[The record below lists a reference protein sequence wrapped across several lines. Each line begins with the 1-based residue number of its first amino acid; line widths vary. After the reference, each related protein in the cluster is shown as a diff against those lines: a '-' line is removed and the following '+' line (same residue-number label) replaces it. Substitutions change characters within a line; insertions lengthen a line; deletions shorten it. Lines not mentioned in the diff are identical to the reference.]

1 MISVHV
7 QTAPFD
13 PGQLTNDAHAGD
25 PAIGALVCFTG
36 YVRDFNQQQNVQG
49 LFLEHFPS
57 MTEKSLQRIAEEAA
71 ERWPLQKIRVLHRV
85 GQLGLA
91 EPIVFVAAASMHRE
105 DAFQACAFI
114 MDYLKTRAPF
124 WKKEQTTAGS
134 HWVEG
139 RTSDIDAADRWAD
152 NGETP

>member
-49 LFLEHFPS
+49 LFLEHFPG

-139 RTSDIDAADRWAD
+139 RTSDIDAADRWTD
-152 NGETP
+152 NRETP

>member
-49 LFLEHFPS
+49 LFLEHFPG

>member
-13 PGQLTNDAHAGD
+13 PGQLTNDAHAGN

-49 LFLEHFPS
+49 LFLEHFPG

-152 NGETP
+152 NRETP

>member
-13 PGQLTNDAHAGD
+13 PGQLTNDAHAGN

-49 LFLEHFPS
+49 LFLEHFPG

>member
-49 LFLEHFPS
+49 LFLEHFPG

-152 NGETP
+152 NRETP